1 LYISSLYTCIY
12 SGLARALI
20 SIQVLFIIW
29 YIESGYGSF
38 LSLQMISA
46 LSLPFFFLASRFFSR
61 LPLGNMCL
69 SPVHIVLN
77 SWLQS
82 ARFSLGSKCAARAGA
97 VTASSSRTELGGVM
111 RAAGVREGPSTIST
125 ECYAL
130 HDLHCCWNIG
140 STPGS
145 SAHSCGVA
153 RSEHRPFCAQLWF
166 CWICTSDLLRC
177 WFVIWLCSDPI

>member
-1 LYISSLYTCIY
+1 MVYRVRLWFIFVPTNDQLFPLCRCHFFFSPADFSLAFLSGTCACRPCTLSSIRGCR
-12 SGLARALI
+12 ARAFHWGA
-20 SIQVLFIIW
+20 SVLRGQ
-29 YIESGYGSF
+29 ER
-38 LSLQMISA
+38 
-46 LSLPFFFLASRFFSR
+46 SLPR
-61 LPLGNMCL
+61 P
-69 SPVHIVLN
+69 
-77 SWLQS
+77 
-82 ARFSLGSKCAARAGA
+82 AGP
-97 VTASSSRTELGGVM
+97 TELGGVM